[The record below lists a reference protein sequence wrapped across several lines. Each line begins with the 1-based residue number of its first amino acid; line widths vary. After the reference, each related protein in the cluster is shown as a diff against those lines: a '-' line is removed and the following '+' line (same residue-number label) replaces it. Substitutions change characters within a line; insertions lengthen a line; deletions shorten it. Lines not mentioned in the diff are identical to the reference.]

1 MFGDNNCIFSAG
13 CMVNC
18 LCSECNEYVS
28 YKGGI
33 FTLLPGLPGLLFCC
47 LLGVRLPAFLFL
59 DGSSRQDQLLDVPV
73 SVASLMGPR
82 ISGAACWGKNHLL
95 QCFTVVKSHFF
106 SSLFKD
112 STLGTFQA

>member
-13 CMVNC
+13 CIVNC

-33 FTLLPGLPGLLFCC
+33 CVLLPGLPGLLFCC

-59 DGSSRQDQLLDVPV
+59 DGSYRQDQLL
-73 SVASLMGPR
+73 
-82 ISGAACWGKNHLL
+82 
-95 QCFTVVKSHFF
+95 
-106 SSLFKD
+106 
-112 STLGTFQA
+112 